1 MLLINLLRLPLTLI
15 LLTLNADFKYYQK
28 ISPCNKRTFC
38 KHIMPVQHSP
48 SLLVCSHLSQVS
60 KYSFIYAL
68 HKFRKYSCFKYS
80 ELRKI
85 LEVKHYF
92 KIVFSASFFYIVQN
106 LDKGKNYEKKLLFS
120 GFFFIF
126 FFFCQHF
133 LKLYKKQS

>member
-106 LDKGKNYEKKLLFS
+106 LDKGKIIRQNY
-120 GFFFIF
+120 FFQAFI
-126 FFFCQHF
+126 FCQHF